1 MHSCQVISIA
11 IYTELV
17 QLLLGTRKVVFW
29 GLVRKFV
36 PDSFAAEA
44 TACIQALRFEAD
56 LGFQAVQVEGN
67 SMTCLSFETMND
79 KYSLQIEPMSHG

>member
-56 LGFQAVQVEGN
+56 LGFQAVQ
-67 SMTCLSFETMND
+67 TCLSFETMND